1 MAVVITD
8 KPNEIHAVA
17 DGFTVT
23 VLKDGA
29 ARIFKRNAIRQH
41 DPKTDCPECGTGL
54 ERVQARTSTGALAGE
69 FRYCNHCAK
78 PVGPSVEKHVWVV
91 AELDG
96 VRLYAHKGSFILT
109 KQDLNP

>member
-1 MAVVITD
+1 MIEISEEI
-8 KPNEIHAVA
+8 NEITAVG
-17 DGFTVT
+17 DGFSLT

-29 ARIFKRNAIRQH
+29 ARVFKRVAIKQSN
-41 DPKTDCPECGTGL
+41 PKAQCPECSSTL

-69 FRYCNHCAK
+69 FLYCNYCES
-78 PVGPSVEKHVWVV
+78 PVGPGQRTDIWVI

-96 VRLYAHKGSFILT
+96 VRLYAKGNQFILT